1 MHVVLFCLCFL
12 AFSFLYCRVISII
25 RKGLTFRLPGGVV
38 SYPSMLC
45 PRGRAFRG
53 CRIPGSLTFLIMFFF
68 CLVFFVFFQSPC
80 KRLKISHHSVHPGST
95 IVEGCNW
102 EGVAPGPAA
111 PVPSPEAV
119 SKFAVKASVRDLR
132 FRTRFVSAPATFTI
146 SSRGGRKY
154 LQVKRN
160 VLRSC
165 LTSGTVLMLTP
176 FSPHIRATSR
186 ASFTIAPFHLA
197 HVSLTA
203 NHVRSSR
210 ILSPP
215 LFRSAS
221 PMVPSPCGERWENA
235 HLRIWLC
242 H

>member
-1 MHVVLFCLCFL
+1 MAGHSGAARPRGRQLFCLCFFL
-12 AFSFLYCRVISII
+12 VSFSLS
-25 RKGLTFRLPGGVV
+25 
-38 SYPSMLC
+38 
-45 PRGRAFRG
+45 
-53 CRIPGSLTFLIMFFF
+53 FFF
-68 CLVFFVFFQSPC
+68 SHLA
-80 KRLKISHHSVHPGST
+80 RDLKISHHSVHPGST

-119 SKFAVKASVRDLR
+119 SKLAVKASVRDLR
-132 FRTRFVSAPATFTI
+132 FRNPVCFRAATFTI

-160 VLRSC
+160 VLKSC

-186 ASFTIAPFHLA
+186 ASFTIVPFHLV
-197 HVSLTA
+197 HFSLTA
-203 NHVRSSR
+203 NNVRSSR

-221 PMVPSPCGERWENA
+221 PMVSSPCGERWENA

>member
-1 MHVVLFCLCFL
+1 MAGHSRAARPRGHQLFRLCFFL
-12 AFSFLYCRVISII
+12 VSFSS
-25 RKGLTFRLPGGVV
+25 
-38 SYPSMLC
+38 S
-45 PRGRAFRG
+45 
-53 CRIPGSLTFLIMFFF
+53 
-68 CLVFFVFFQSPC
+68 FFQSPC
-80 KRLKISHHSVHPGST
+80 KRPKISHNSVQPGST

-111 PVPSPEAV
+111 PVPPPEAV
-119 SKFAVKASVRDLR
+119 SKLAFKASVRDLR
-132 FRTRFVSAPATFTI
+132 FQTWFVSAPATFTI
-146 SSRGGRKY
+146 SSHGGRKY

-160 VLRSC
+160 VLKSC

-186 ASFTIAPFHLA
+186 TSFTIVPFHLA

-203 NHVRSSR
+203 NQVRSSR

-221 PMVPSPCGERWENA
+221 PMVLSPCGERWENA